1 MRTVVSALTALCA
14 AASFAVAALLQ
25 QLAAREI
32 AASRSLRPRL
42 LVDLLHKPMWVAG
55 FGAMLVGFGLQATA
69 LALGPVAL
77 VAPIIATELAF
88 ALPLAMRVGHLR
100 AGLKEWVATACV
112 VAGVALFVVV
122 SNPRAGSA
130 DPGPWMWVV
139 LLVPAGL
146 VISFFAAMARGPS
159 SPRRAALLA
168 IDAGVAFGLLSVLT
182 KSVIHLAGHG
192 AGVLF
197 SHFEPY
203 ALISVG
209 ISAFI
214 FSQSAYQ
221 AAPITCSMPV
231 FDVVEP
237 VVAVLIGALVLDE
250 RLVISGMSP
259 LLEVAGALAAIAG
272 VVGLARSPVVQILY
286 DRSQVPSGVGPRD
299 VGRVGQ
305 R

>member
-1 MRTVVSALTALCA
+1 MRTVVSALAGLCA
-14 AASFAVAALLQ
+14 AATFAVAALLQ
-25 QLAAREI
+25 QLAAREMPT
-32 AASRSLRPRL
+32 SRSLRPRL
-42 LVDLLHKPMWVAG
+42 LVDLLHKPMWLAG
-55 FGAMLVGFGLQATA
+55 FGALLVGFGLQATA

-88 ALPLAMRVGHLR
+88 ALPLAMKVGHLR

-122 SNPRAGSA
+122 SNPRPGSA
-130 DPGPWMWVV
+130 DPGPWMWVA

-146 VISFFAAMARGPS
+146 VILAIAGMARGPS

-168 IDAGVAFGLLSVLT
+168 IDAGIAFGLLSVLT

-203 ALISVG
+203 ALICLG
-209 ISAFI
+209 ISAFV

-237 VVAVLIGALVLDE
+237 VVAVLIGATVLNE
-250 RLVISGMSP
+250 RLAISGMDP
-259 LLEVAGALAAIAG
+259 LLEVIGAAAAIAG
-272 VVGLARSPVVQILY
+272 VVGLARSRVVQTLY
-286 DRSQVPSGVGPRD
+286 DRSQVPDAARPRD
-299 VGRVGQ
+299 AELIGQ